1 MSEVMKAAA
10 FAEFGG
16 PEVLKV
22 MELPAPQ
29 AGPGQVRVRVKAA
42 GVQPYDTAVRAGWT
56 PPGVAGGLPRIPG
69 NEFAGV
75 IDQVGERVD
84 GFATG
89 TEVLGFTQLNAY
101 AEYTVVPATS
111 VTPKPAGLA
120 WEVAGAMTA
129 GVQTAEIALDNL
141 AVGPGDT
148 LLIHGAAG
156 SVGGAAVQIARRRG
170 ATVIGTARAVN
181 HDYLRGLGAVPVEY
195 GPGLADRVRA
205 LAPDGVTAVLDG
217 AGREALEVSL
227 ELVAERD
234 RILTLY
240 EHEKAAGLGIRTTVG
255 ERLAERLGRYAALV
269 AAGEFQYHI
278 RSTYTLSEAADAHRE
293 METGHGR
300 GKIAIVVP

>member
-1 MSEVMKAAA
+1 MSDVMKAAA

-16 PEVLKV
+16 PDVLKV

-29 AGPGQVRVRVKAA
+29 AGPGEVRVRVKAA

-56 PPGVAGGLPRIPG
+56 PQGVDRPLPRIPG

-75 IDQVGERVD
+75 VDQVGAGV
-84 GFATG
+84 TG
-89 TEVLGFTQLNAY
+89 VAIGDEVLGFTMLNAY
-101 AEYTVVPATS
+101 AEYTVVPSAS

-120 WEVAGAMTA
+120 WEVAGALTA
-129 GVQTAEIALDNL
+129 GVQTAEIAIDNL
-141 AVGPGDT
+141 AVRAGDT

-170 ATVIGTARAVN
+170 AKVIGTARAVN
-181 HDYLRGLGAVPVEY
+181 HDYLRELGAIPVEY

-205 LAPDGVTAVLDG
+205 LAPEGVTAVLDG
-217 AGREALEVSL
+217 AGREALDVSL
-227 ELVAERD
+227 ELVADRD

-240 EHEKAAGLGIRTTVG
+240 EHEKAPKLGIRTTVG
-255 ERLAERLGRYAALV
+255 ERLAERLGRYAAEV
-269 AAGEFQYHI
+269 ADGAFRFHI
-278 RSTYTLSEAADAHRE
+278 RRTYLLSEAAEAHRE